1 MKAEIISV
9 GTELLLGQITDT
21 NAAYLAQRLAEVGV
35 DVYFKQTVGDNV
47 ARVQD
52 TVRLAMSRADLIVMT
67 GGLGPTEDDLTV
79 AAVAGL
85 LNLEL
90 IHHEVI
96 ADTIRRFFATRGRVP
111 PDTVYKQALIPA
123 GARPIP
129 NTRGTAPGIHLD
141 LTHTTIVI
149 MPGVPYEMEAM
160 VTDYLLPLLREEM
173 RRDIVIGSRVLR
185 VTGEGESAVE
195 SRIRDL
201 AGGTAPTVAP
211 YAKLGEVHLR
221 LTAKGAPDDVRQM
234 LDRGERLIRDRLGTL
249 VYGVDDQTLEQVT
262 GALLVERALTVSV
275 AESCTGGLIG
285 ERFTNVPGS
294 SAYFLGGVVAYSDRL
309 KTTLLD
315 VDPVMIAAFGAVSPQ
330 AAGAMAEGIR
340 RRTGSDLGLAVTGVA
355 GPGGATAEKPVGLV
369 FFGLAHVDGTRT
381 HRLNLGPEPG
391 RRGIRLLAAQAA
403 LNMLRLHLLESWPI
417 LTAPS

>member
-1 MKAEIISV
+1 VKAELISV
-9 GTELLLGQITDT
+9 GTELLLGQIVDT

-35 DVYFKQTVGDNV
+35 DVYFKQTVGDNT

-52 TVRLAMSRADLIVMT
+52 TVRLAMSRADVIVMT

-85 LNLEL
+85 LGRDL
-90 IHHEVI
+90 IRHDAI
-96 ADTIRRFFATRGRVP
+96 ADTIRRFFESRGRVP
-111 PDTVYKQALIPA
+111 PETVFKQALIPS

-141 LTHTTIVI
+141 EKTTTIVM

-160 VTDYLLPLLREEM
+160 VTDYLLPLLRERM
-173 RRDIVIGSRVLR
+173 RETTVIGSRVLR

-195 SRIRDL
+195 VRIHDL
-201 AGGTAPTVAP
+201 VGGTAPTIAP

-221 LTAKGAPDDVRQM
+221 LTAKGDPEEVRRQ
-234 LDRGERLIRDRLGTL
+234 LDRGERLVRERLGDL
-249 VYGVDDQTLEQVT
+249 VYGTDDQTLEQVVGT
-262 GALLVERALTVSV
+262 LLADRGLTVSV

-285 ERFTNVPGS
+285 ERLTNVPGS
-294 SAYFLGGVVAYSDRL
+294 SAYFLGGVIAYSDAL
-309 KTTLLD
+309 KIELLD
-315 VDPVMIAAFGAVSPQ
+315 VDPATIQHFGAVSAQ
-330 AAGAMAEGIR
+330 TAAAMAAGIR
-340 RRTGSDLGLAVTGVA
+340 RRTASGLGISITGIA

-369 FFGLAHVDGTRT
+369 FLGLADGDETRT
-381 HRLNLGPEPG
+381 HRLQLGPEPG

-403 LNMLRLHLLESWPI
+403 LNRLRLHLLRR
-417 LTAPS
+417 